1 MTPGANDHNDEEVVT
16 LRDIY
21 NVVMQTSV
29 TVARMD
35 ERVKDLEKLP
45 QDIEKVSDR
54 VSLLERGHSRM
65 IGIAFGGATVTATA
79 VTIIGWTIGK

>member
-1 MTPGANDHNDEEVVT
+1 MTPGANDHDDDEVVT

-45 QDIEKVSDR
+45 RDIEKLSER
-54 VSLLERGHSRM
+54 VSLVERGHSKM